1 MRTTDRAMANQD
13 EGPQRLP
20 EHRPEHMQADD
31 SDPLGFMGGFVA
43 GAMCSAVGSTT
54 WLWSLGELLL
64 NVVPQLERFTQPT
77 RPLLNLDRLIGAAAD
92 EYAFFIFI
100 GGLFF
105 SFLPIALALTLK
117 EGVQTLNLRNG
128 LFFGWMLGLFSIPIM
143 VFIAFT
149 ESLGKLP
156 SL

>member
-1 MRTTDRAMANQD
+1 MRMPSFATEDAE

-20 EHRPEHMQADD
+20 EHRPERQVEE
-31 SDPLGFMGGFVA
+31 SDPLGFLGGFVA

-54 WLWSLGELLL
+54 WLWSLGVLLL

-77 RPLLNLDRLIGAAAD
+77 RPLLNLDRLIGSPSGD
-92 EYAFFIFI
+92 YALFIFI

-117 EGVQTLNLRNG
+117 EEVHTFSLRNG
-128 LFFGWMLGLFSIPIM
+128 LFLGWMLGLFSIPIM
-143 VFIAFT
+143 VFQAFT
-149 ESLGKLP
+149 ESLGRLP
-156 SL
+156 RL